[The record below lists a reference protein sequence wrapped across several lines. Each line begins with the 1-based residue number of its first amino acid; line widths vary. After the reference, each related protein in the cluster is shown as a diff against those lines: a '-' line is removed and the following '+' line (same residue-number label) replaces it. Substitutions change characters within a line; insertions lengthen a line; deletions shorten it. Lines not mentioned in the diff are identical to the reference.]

1 MIKKLFPIAMVA
13 LTIASCGGNAQ
24 NNAPNA
30 AKCDQNAAADCCNA
44 ASQVSDYKF
53 LDAKEKTFD
62 GFTVY
67 WLKDNEGDRKFPFDL
82 FGNVADDIK
91 KEVNM
96 PDGMPSS
103 ISAYLIK
110 TNGKNILFDSGLGK
124 KANGQLLNELSKVGV
139 SPEQVD
145 YVYITHFH
153 GDHIGGMV
161 DSLGNK
167 VFTNA
172 EVYVSHL
179 EKESELGKGEQAQK
193 MFETYGDKIHEFN
206 HGDTLPQDVKAIEA
220 IGHTPGHT
228 VFQKGNLLIIGDL
241 MHALALQYPYPEY
254 NANFDGD
261 KEKSA
266 AARKRILQYAKDNGL
281 TICGM
286 HLVIPK
292 K

>member
-24 NNAPNA
+24 NNAQNA

-53 LDAKEKTFD
+53 LDAKEKAFD

-110 TNGKNILFDSGLGK
+110 VNGKNILFDAGLGK

-153 GDHIGGMV
+153 GDHIGGM
-161 DSLGNK
+161 LTPEGEK
-167 VFTNA
+167 VFTKA
-172 EVYVSHL
+172 EVYVSRL
-179 EKESELGKGEQAQK
+179 EKESDLGKGEQAVK
-193 MFETYGDKIHEFN
+193 MLEKYADKLHIFNFGDR
-206 HGDTLPQDVKAIEA
+206 LPEDVLAIDA
-220 IGHTPGHT
+220 VGHTPGHT
-228 VFQKGNLLIIGDL
+228 AFQKGNLLIVGDL
-241 MHALALQYPYPEY
+241 MHAMALQLPHPEY
-254 NANFDGD
+254 CANFDGD
-261 KEKSA
+261 KEKAVAS
-266 AARKRILQYAKDNGL
+266 RKRILEYAKQNGL
-281 TICGM
+281 IMSGM
-286 HLVIPK
+286 HLPY
-292 K
+292 

>member
-24 NNAPNA
+24 NNAQNA

-44 ASQVSDYKF
+44 SSQVSDYKF

-139 SPEQVD
+139 TPEQID

-153 GDHIGGMV
+153 GDHIGGM
-161 DSLGNK
+161 LTPEGEK
-167 VFTNA
+167 VFTKA
-172 EVYVSHL
+172 EVYVSRL
-179 EKESELGKGEQAQK
+179 EKESDLGKGEQAVK
-193 MFETYGDKIHEFN
+193 MLEKYADKLHVFNFGDR
-206 HGDTLPQDVKAIEA
+206 LPEDVLAIDA
-220 IGHTPGHT
+220 VGHTPGHT
-228 VFQKGNLLIIGDL
+228 AFQKGNLLIVGDL
-241 MHALALQYPYPEY
+241 MHAMALQLSHPEY
-254 NANFDGD
+254 CANFDGD
-261 KEKSA
+261 KEKAVAS
-266 AARKRILQYAKDNGL
+266 RKRILEYAKQNGL
-281 TICGM
+281 IMSGM
-286 HLVIPK
+286 HLPY
-292 K
+292 

>member
-1 MIKKLFPIAMVA
+1 MHTKVLSVI
-13 LTIASCGGNAQ
+13 
-24 NNAPNA
+24 
-30 AKCDQNAAADCCNA
+30 AAAMLAGCAGGSTTNNTPQQETKTCN
-44 ASQVSDYKF
+44 F
-53 LDAKEKTFD
+53 LDTKEKAFD
-62 GFTVY
+62 GFTLY
-67 WLKDNEGDRKFPFDL
+67 WILDSDGERLFPYDL
-82 FGNVADDIK
+82 FGDIPEDIK
-91 KEVNM
+91 KAINQ
-96 PDGMPSS
+96 PDGLSTTM
-103 ISAYLIK
+103 SAYLIK
-110 TNGKNILFDSGLGK
+110 TNGKNILFDSGM
-124 KANGQLLNELSKVGV
+124 GQKDSHLIENLSKAEVT
-139 SPEQVD
+139 PEQID

-206 HGDTLPQDVKAIEA
+206 HGDTLPEDVKAIEA